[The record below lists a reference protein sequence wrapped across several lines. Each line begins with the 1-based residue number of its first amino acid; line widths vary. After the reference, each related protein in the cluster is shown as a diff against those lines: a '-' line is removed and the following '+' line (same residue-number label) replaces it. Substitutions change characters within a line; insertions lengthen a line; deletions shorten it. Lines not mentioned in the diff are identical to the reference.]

1 MDEPDEF
8 PQVTTWEGDCI
19 EVLANFA
26 ECSIDAIV
34 TDPPYA
40 LNFMGKDW
48 DSFGDGIG
56 FQKWC
61 EQWARECLRV
71 LKPGG
76 HLLAFGGTRTYH
88 REACAIEDAGFEI
101 RDSLHWIYGTGFPKS
116 RDISKAIDKEAGV
129 EREVIEGGKRQAVGV
144 FAHSGSGVAQDIDA
158 YADAW
163 QRTKPATDEA
173 KEWEGWGTALKP
185 AHEPIVVARK
195 PLAAKHTVAANVL
208 EYGTG
213 AINVDGCKIGTSA
226 EDAVAMER
234 ANTPGSGRMKSGG
247 SPIGT
252 FERSAPTGAMD
263 TTAGR
268 WPPNILLSHSYAC
281 ERTGT
286 RRVRGTAPR
295 AAGGSTGKHG
305 SVFAQDAYSKN
316 MQSLAWIGSADA
328 DGLET
333 VDAWDCAPDCPVAE
347 VDRQSGN
354 LKGPGGPGKKESYA
368 PGEGYG
374 HIGAQ
379 QGPIYAGETGGAS
392 RFFPCFRY
400 QAKAPKK
407 ERPVVEG
414 LPGHPTVKPVALM
427 QWLVKLVTPPN
438 GVVLDPFA
446 GTGTTAEACLKE
458 GFYCIQIERDH
469 DSIRRIEARLAKY
482 DTKEEAA

>member
-40 LNFMGKDW
+40 LSFMGKEW

-76 HLLAFGGTRTYH
+76 YLLAFGGTRTYH

-101 RDSLHWIYGTGFPKS
+101 RDSLHWIYGSGFPKS
-116 RDISKAIDKEAGV
+116 RDIGKAIDKEAGALRRV
-129 EREVIEGGKRQAVGV
+129 VGTKLGQPGYSL
-144 FAHSGSGVAQDIDA
+144 APSNNDHRTYGRGLGNTSNPAMECAI
-158 YADAW
+158 
-163 QRTKPATDEA
+163 TKPATDEA

-195 PLAAKHTVAANVL
+195 PLAVKHTVAANVL

-213 AINVDGCKIGTSA
+213 AINVDGCRIEGDVPHTIQGQSA
-226 EDAVAMER
+226 NAGELY
-234 ANTPGSGRMKSGG
+234 
-247 SPIGT
+247 
-252 FERSAPTGAMD
+252 GAD
-263 TTAGR
+263 QRDQREFVPNESGR
-268 WPPNILLSHSYAC
+268 WPPNIILTHSPDC
-281 ERTGT
+281 IVPEDM
-286 RRVRGTAPR
+286 
-295 AAGGSTGKHG
+295 H
-305 SVFAQDAYSKN
+305 N
-316 MQSLAWIGSADA
+316 
-328 DGLET
+328 
-333 VDAWDCAPDCPVAE
+333 DCAVDCPVAE
-347 VDRQSGN
+347 MDRQSGDTKSVKRSPTDKDSRGIPN
-354 LKGPGGPGKKESYA
+354 DSNMVMRRQDTVERGFA
-368 PGEGYG
+368 D
-374 HIGAQ
+374 
-379 QGPIYAGETGGAS
+379 TGGAS

-400 QAKAPKK
+400 NAKAPKK
-407 ERPVVEG
+407 ERPIVEG
-414 LPGHPTVKPVALM
+414 LPGHPTVKPVALI

-458 GFYCIQIERDH
+458 GLYCILIENDP
-469 DSIRRIEARLAKY
+469 DSIKRIDARLAKY
-482 DTKEEAA
+482 NSTKEAV